1 MGLTFGRCRDASGPL
16 MDAAMALYRRSF
28 PAHELR
34 LWPDQQ
40 AVMIRCITSI
50 SACWMARWPV

>member
-34 LWPDQQ
+34 LC
-40 AVMIRCITSI
+40 RI
-50 SACWMARWPV
+50 SRP